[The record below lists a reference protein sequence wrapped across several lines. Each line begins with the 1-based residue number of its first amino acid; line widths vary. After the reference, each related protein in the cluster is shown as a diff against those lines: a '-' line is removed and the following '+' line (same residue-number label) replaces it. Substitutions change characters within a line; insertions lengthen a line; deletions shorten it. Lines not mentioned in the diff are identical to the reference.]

1 MKMKNRRLHFVGIK
15 GTGMAALARICYKLG
30 YHVQGSDIATHFFTE
45 DALRDLGIPISE
57 FNANSIEDGMSVIV
71 GNAFGDDHVEVLAAN
86 NNDTVRVVRYHDF
99 LGEIMSDYRTIAVSG
114 SHGKTTTTTLLR
126 DMLSYTKE
134 TGYLI
139 GDGRG
144 DLVADDEYFAVEAC
158 EFRRHFLSYHPDV
171 AIMTNF
177 EIDHVDYFKSE
188 ADYLSAFEEFS
199 QNVKELLVVWGDD
212 PHFSEM
218 TFKPSVWT
226 YGFSESN
233 DIQARE
239 IVRNTDSSEFDV
251 YNKDVLVKRFVL
263 PIVGDHM
270 ILDALA
276 VIAVGIYEGIE
287 ATDIESG
294 LQQFSGAKRRYVV
307 ERGEE
312 NIYIDDYAHHPTEI
326 GVTLDATR
334 TRFPDMKIAAI
345 FKPHRVGRVAYFGD
359 QFAEAL
365 SKADHVFLNPFT
377 SIDDFEEG
385 IDIDITYL
393 QDKIPG
399 SEVIELDERGL
410 DLLSELSPCV
420 YVFMSSKDIYDLKD
434 ALKMRFND

>member
-1 MKMKNRRLHFVGIK
+1 MKNRRLHFIGIK

-30 YHVQGSDIATHFFTE
+30 YDVQGSDIETHFFTE
-45 DALRDLGIPISE
+45 DALRDLGIAILDFSTDNIHE
-57 FNANSIEDGMSVIV
+57 GSTVVI
-71 GNAFGDDHVEVLAAN
+71 GNAFGDDHVEVVAAR
-86 NNDTVRVVRYHDF
+86 NDASVRSLRYHDF
-99 LGEIMSDYRTIAVSG
+99 LGEIMNGYRTIAVSG

-188 ADYLSAFEEFS
+188 ADYLLAFEEFS

-212 PHFSEM
+212 PHFKDM
-218 TFKPSVWT
+218 TFSPKVWT
-226 YGFSESN
+226 YGFELTN
-233 DIQARE
+233 DVYAINIEQDTE
-239 IVRNTDSSEFDV
+239 TSSFDV
-251 YNKDVLVKRFVL
+251 YHQEKFVKRFVL

-287 ATDIESG
+287 ADDIESG
-294 LQQFSGAKRRYVV
+294 LMQFSGAKRRYVV
-307 ERGEE
+307 ERGSE
-312 NIYIDDYAHHPTEI
+312 NVYIDDYAHHPTEI

-334 TRFPDMKIAAI
+334 TRFPGQNVVAI

-359 QFAEAL
+359 QFADAL
-365 SKADHVFLNPFT
+365 KKADHVFLNPFT
-377 SIDDFEEG
+377 SIDDQEEG

-393 QDKIPG
+393 QDKIAG
-399 SEVIELDERGL
+399 SEVIELDDRGL
-410 DLLSELSPCV
+410 DLLAALSPAV